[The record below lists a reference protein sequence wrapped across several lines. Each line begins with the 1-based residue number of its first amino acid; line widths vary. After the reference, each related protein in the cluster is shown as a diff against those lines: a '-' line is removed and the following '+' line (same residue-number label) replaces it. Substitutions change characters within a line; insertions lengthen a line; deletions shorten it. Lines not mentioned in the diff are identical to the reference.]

1 MAKKNF
7 NRGNANARETNVST
21 KVSANKTRTKVNGGV
36 FIYTGAI
43 STSELSKALDVPVG
57 EIIKTL
63 FLQGK
68 MITINT
74 ILDDELIGT
83 ICLEYGYD
91 FQKKNIVAAENFE
104 DIEIND
110 DPSKLK
116 PRPPVVTIMGHVDH
130 GKTTLIDA
138 IRNSNLVEGEFGGI
152 SQEIGAYQKE
162 VNGQKI
168 TFIDT
173 PGHEAFTAM
182 RSRGASVTD
191 IVVLVVAADDGVMPQ
206 TIEAIDHAKAAGV
219 PIIVAINK
227 MDKPGADPERVKN
240 ELMQHDVIA
249 EEYGGDVIC
258 VEISAKKKI
267 NIDGLLESIL
277 LVAEMKELKANPDRY
292 AMGTVL
298 EAKLD
303 RNEGPKA
310 TLLIQNGTLKEGDFL
325 VVGTSYGKVRRMT
338 NEYKKVLNVA
348 HPSTPVSVIGL
359 SEVPL
364 AGDHFMAF
372 AEDSEARE
380 IATKR
385 KRIKEAKERN
395 QSSTM
400 SLDDLYNRIHE
411 GETQNLNIIIKADST
426 GSAEAVKSSLEKL
439 TTDKVKINIVRAT
452 SGAITESDVLL
463 ASASNAI
470 IYGFNVR
477 PDARTR
483 AKALEEHIEIRL
495 HRIIY
500 ALIEE
505 IQAAM
510 KGMLAPTM
518 VEQVCGQAEIRKLFK
533 VSKLGTIAGCM
544 VIDGVI
550 KANGGVRVIRD
561 GIVIYEGKLASLQR
575 EKDTVK
581 EVKNGFEC
589 GMLVE
594 NFNDIKE
601 YDIIESYEVIEQKE

>member
-1 MAKKNF
+1 MGKKQRF
-7 NRGNANARETNVST
+7 DRETNVST
-21 KVSANKTRTKVNGGV
+21 KVNVDKIKTKVNGGV

-43 STSELSKALDVPVG
+43 STGELSKSLNVPVG
-57 EIIKTL
+57 DIIKFL

-74 ILDDELIGT
+74 VLDDDLIGLV
-83 ICLEYGYD
+83 CLEFGYD
-91 FQKKNIVAAENFE
+91 FEKKHIVAAENFE
-104 DIEIND
+104 EVEIND

-116 PRPPVVTIMGHVDH
+116 GRPPVVTIMGHVDH

-138 IRNSNLVEGEFGGI
+138 IRNSNLVAGEVGGI

-162 VNGQKI
+162 INGHKI

-173 PGHEAFTAM
+173 PGHEAFTEM

-206 TIEAIDHAKAAGV
+206 TVEAIDHAKSAGV

-227 MDKPGADPERVKN
+227 MDKPGAEPDRVKN
-240 ELMQHDVIA
+240 ELMAHEIVA

-258 VEISAKKKI
+258 VEISAKQKK
-267 NIDGLLESIL
+267 NIDALLEAIL

-310 TLLIQNGTLKEGDFL
+310 TLLIQNGTLKEGDYL
-325 VVGTSYGKVRRMT
+325 VVGTSYGKARRMT
-338 NEYKKVLNVA
+338 NEFKKVLNVA
-348 HPSTPVSVIGL
+348 TPSTPVSVIGL
-359 SEVPL
+359 AEVPA
-364 AGDHFMAF
+364 AGDRFMAF
-372 AEDSEARE
+372 AEESEAKA
-380 IATKR
+380 IALKR
-385 KRIKEAKERN
+385 KQMKEAKEKSK
-395 QSSTM
+395 SSAA
-400 SLDDLYNRIHE
+400 SLEDLFAMAAQ
-411 GETQNLNIIIKADST
+411 GEVQTINVIIKADST
-426 GSAEAVKSSLEKL
+426 GSAEAVKGSLEKL
-439 TTDKVKINIVRAT
+439 NNDKVKINVIRAT

-463 ASASNAI
+463 ASASHAI

-477 PDARTR
+477 PDSKTR
-483 AKALEEHIEIRL
+483 SKAAEEKVEIRL
-495 HRIIY
+495 HNIIY

-505 IQAAM
+505 IEAAM
-510 KGMLAPTM
+510 KGMLKKEM
-518 VEQVCGQAEIRKLFK
+518 VESVTGQAEIRRLFK

-544 VIDGVI
+544 VTDGSI
-550 KANGGVRVIRD
+550 KSNSPIRVIRD
-561 GIVIYEGKLASLQR
+561 GIVVFEGKLASLQR
-575 EKDTVK
+575 EKDQVK
-581 EVKNGFEC
+581 EVKSGFEC
-589 GMLVE
+589 GMLIE

-601 YDIIESYEVIEQKE
+601 GDIIEGYEMVEQK

>member
-1 MAKKNF
+1 MGKKNNKPGY
-7 NRGNANARETNVST
+7 NREANVST
-21 KVSANKTRTKVNGGV
+21 KVSSDKVRTKVNGGV
-36 FIYTGAI
+36 FTYTGAI
-43 STSELSKALDVPVG
+43 TVGELSKSLNVPVG
-57 EIIKTL
+57 DIIKFL

-83 ICLEYGYD
+83 VCLEFGYD
-91 FQKKNIVAAENFE
+91 FEKKKIVAAENFE
-104 DIEIND
+104 EVEIKD

-116 PRPPVVTIMGHVDH
+116 PRPAVVTIMGHVDH

-138 IRNSNLVEGEFGGI
+138 IRNSNLVAGEVGGI

-162 VNGQKI
+162 INGQKI

-182 RSRGASVTD
+182 RARGAGVTD

-227 MDKPGADPERVKN
+227 MDKSGAEPERVKN
-240 ELMQHDVIA
+240 ELMAHDVIC
-249 EEYGGDVIC
+249 EEFGGDVIA

-298 EAKLD
+298 EATLD
-303 RNEGPKA
+303 KNEGPKA
-310 TLLIQNGTLKEGDFL
+310 TLLVQNGSVNEGDFL
-325 VVGTSYGKVRRMT
+325 VVGTTYGKARRMT
-338 NEYKKVLNVA
+338 NEFGKVVKTAL
-348 HPSTPVSVIGL
+348 PSTPVSIIGL
-359 SEVPL
+359 SEVPF
-364 AGDHFMAF
+364 AGDRFMAF
-372 AEDSEARE
+372 AEESEARS
-380 IATKR
+380 IAQKR
-385 KRIKEAKERN
+385 KLLKEASERN
-395 QSSTM
+395 KKGGAT
-400 SLDDLYNRIHE
+400 LDDLINLAKE
-411 GETQNLNIIIKADST
+411 GEVQNFNIIVKAEST
-426 GSAEAVKSSLEKL
+426 GSAEAIKASLEKL
-439 TTDKVKINIVRAT
+439 STDKIRINVVRAS

-463 ASASNAI
+463 AGASHAI

-477 PDARTR
+477 PDAKTK
-483 AKALEEHIEIRL
+483 AKALEEKVEIRT
-495 HRIIY
+495 HKIIY

-510 KGMLAPTM
+510 KGMLAPTI
-518 VEQVCGQAEIRKLFK
+518 VEKVLGQAEIRKLFK

-544 VIDGVI
+544 VVDGVI
-550 KANGGVRVIRD
+550 KANSPVRLIRD
-561 GIVIYEGKLASLQR
+561 GVVVYEGKLASLQR

-581 EVKNGFEC
+581 EVKAGFEC
-589 GMLVE
+589 GMLIE

-601 YDIIESYEVIEQKE
+601 NDIIECYEMVEQRD